1 MNPIRLGI
9 KEGHLVMSGQTKYGK
24 TTAAL
29 TLFRDETIFD
39 NRKRPVSIFVDTKHD
54 DSLLPHGFLAK
65 SISDLQYHID
75 NKDKRIIYRPP
86 GDASRKQHL
95 TDIVQLL
102 FRYRELASHK
112 TTPFVVFVDEVQLY
126 AAKMGYHEGLERLA
140 TTGAG
145 KDIHGVFLAQRLQ
158 DIHQQTLSQC
168 NTSMVFFM
176 RDRPDYLK
184 SQNMTE
190 LIEWMPWLKANRYY
204 FAFQADGDWQLH
216 SPVPLPNKRV
226 DDSMY
231 MP

>member
-9 KEGHLVMSGQTKYGK
+9 KEGHLVITGQTKYGK

-86 GDASRKQHL
+86 GDAGRKQHL

-102 FRYRELASHK
+102 FMK
-112 TTPFVVFVDEVQLY
+112 TTM
-126 AAKMGYHEGLERLA
+126 K
-140 TTGAG
+140 
-145 KDIHGVFLAQRLQ
+145 
-158 DIHQQTLSQC
+158 
-168 NTSMVFFM
+168 
-176 RDRPDYLK
+176 
-184 SQNMTE
+184 
-190 LIEWMPWLKANRYY
+190 
-204 FAFQADGDWQLH
+204 
-216 SPVPLPNKRV
+216 
-226 DDSMY
+226 
-231 MP
+231 